1 MINIHTYIFNS
12 QREKIAITEEKAI
25 SIANDYQVRNN
36 GYIDGFTHITYYNHN
51 ITSEENSDD
60 VELMWIG
67 LLRMTLEYLENGSG
81 ETNYFMNNQTWKM
94 ERINTKPE
102 NQILFS
108 IRNKQKKFA
117 FEEQLFL
124 KELLKS
130 GEEFTK
136 FISVLSQPNSI
147 TALEPVIM
155 KIKKLVY
162 K

>member
-1 MINIHTYIFNS
+1 
-12 QREKIAITEEKAI
+12 
-25 SIANDYQVRNN
+25 
-36 GYIDGFTHITYYNHN
+36 
-51 ITSEENSDD
+51 
-60 VELMWIG
+60 
-67 LLRMTLEYLENGSG
+67 
-81 ETNYFMNNQTWKM
+81 M

-124 KELLKS
+124 KELLKC

-136 FISVLSQPNSI
+136 FISEISRPNSI